1 VIVTVAGGEVSTAWP
16 PTNVV
21 AAIVYAPG
29 QVLLGTVK
37 GNENVFFVFAGRK
50 NGGVVNITVP
60 VTVIVPPTATVE
72 GESLIVA

>member
-1 VIVTVAGGEVSTAWP
+1 MAGGEVSTAWP

-50 NGGVVNITVP
+50 NGGVVNITVLEGP
-60 VTVIVPPTATVE
+60 QPPDCTGAVN
-72 GESLIVA
+72 VN